1 MRVLAPVSRRVVH
14 VDSRWSALKLKMNV
28 RLRRGRAAA
37 PALLLATALT
47 LALPALSVAQS
58 PAASEA
64 QPAPAQT
71 SDLPAPPQAADPAPG
86 PPAAAATP
94 AAPARKAAWLAL
106 VLPLQSPAYGRA
118 ADAVREGFAAAA
130 SATSTDFAVIAHGDG
145 DVRAAIE
152 QATAAGARV
161 IVGPLVRDD
170 VRAVAEPAGNAPWV
184 IALNQLDEG
193 TPVPRRMY
201 TLALAVDSEARQL
214 ARRARL
220 DGAQSVVIVA
230 SGTALQKRF
239 ADAFTGEW
247 ILAGGGPPLVFHF
260 DRAPEMLAAL
270 RREFA
275 RAAPQA
281 VLLAVDAADA
291 ALVKPYL
298 GTVAAYTSSQ
308 VNDRQTRER
317 LLDLEDVYFVEIPW
331 LADPGAAAFAAIPRR
346 SYSNAA
352 FERLYALGLDAFRVA
367 QAFARDTPPERLELD
382 GATGRLSLDASHQFA
397 REAML
402 MQFRGGQVVPAG
414 GR

>member
-1 MRVLAPVSRRVVH
+1 
-14 VDSRWSALKLKMNV
+14 
-28 RLRRGRAAA
+28 
-37 PALLLATALT
+37 
-47 LALPALSVAQS
+47 
-58 PAASEA
+58 
-64 QPAPAQT
+64 
-71 SDLPAPPQAADPAPG
+71 
-86 PPAAAATP
+86 
-94 AAPARKAAWLAL
+94 
-106 VLPLQSPAYGRA
+106 
-118 ADAVREGFAAAA
+118 
-130 SATSTDFAVIAHGDG
+130 
-145 DVRAAIE
+145 
-152 QATAAGARV
+152 
-161 IVGPLVRDD
+161 
-170 VRAVAEPAGNAPWV
+170 
-184 IALNQLDEG
+184 
-193 TPVPRRMY
+193 
-201 TLALAVDSEARQL
+201 
-214 ARRARL
+214 
-220 DGAQSVVIVA
+220 
-230 SGTALQKRF
+230 
-239 ADAFTGEW
+239 
-247 ILAGGGPPLVFHF
+247 
-260 DRAPEMLAAL
+260 
-270 RREFA
+270 
-275 RAAPQA
+275 